1 MISEKCCI
9 LEKSRKNLVKFGE
22 NSAKF
27 WQNLRIFG
35 KNTAK
40 ISAIFNENFEIRE
53 RCKGV
58 HCVDLGESF
67 PTSIYLQKSASIQPR
82 TSPVKFARS
91 PCTDPPVRII
101 IIIITDP
108 PGRIPSLVLRV
119 GEGGEHASFLEYG
132 FELHSGPLEL
142 AGLLS
147 PGRLDWLRCVEVGCR
162 YACAMRSSNVCA

>member
-9 LEKSRKNLVKFGE
+9 LEKSRKKFVKFGE

-27 WQNLRIFG
+27 WQNLRTFG

-67 PTSIYLQKSASIQPR
+67 PTHIYLQKSASIQPR
-82 TSPVKFARS
+82 TSPSKFRGKIQFNIHFT
-91 PCTDPPVRII
+91 PYKRH
-101 IIIITDP
+101 
-108 PGRIPSLVLRV
+108 LR
-119 GEGGEHASFLEYG
+119 SFLMRTTSFGGGNVSSDQASRERRILY
-132 FELHSGPLEL
+132 SGQ
-142 AGLLS
+142 
-147 PGRLDWLRCVEVGCR
+147 VEIGSVR
-162 YACAMRSSNVCA
+162 

>member
-27 WQNLRIFG
+27 WQKLRNFG
-35 KNTAK
+35 KKTAK

-67 PTSIYLQKSASIQPR
+67 PTSIYLQNLASIQPR
-82 TSPVKFARS
+82 TSLVKFARS
-91 PCTDPPVRII
+91 PR
-101 IIIITDP
+101 TDP
-108 PGRIPSLVLRV
+108 PGRP
-119 GEGGEHASFLEYG
+119 GEEGEPDPVWPGVKNHKPPWVQSCSASFA
-132 FELHSGPLEL
+132 S
-142 AGLLS
+142 LLLLVS
-147 PGRLDWLRCVEVGCR
+147 LRAASLCQ
-162 YACAMRSSNVCA
+162 SK

>member
-1 MISEKCCI
+1 MLDTCAFRRNCWRSGKIRENSGNSKGSEFGISEKCCI

-35 KNTAK
+35 KKTAK

-67 PTSIYLQKSASIQPR
+67 PTSIYLQNLASIQPR
-82 TSPVKFARS
+82 TSLVKFARS
-91 PCTDPPVRII
+91 PR
-101 IIIITDP
+101 TDP
-108 PGRIPSLVLRV
+108 PGSRCART
-119 GEGGEHASFLEYG
+119 ASTHRF
-132 FELHSGPLEL
+132 PVR
-142 AGLLS
+142 A
-147 PGRLDWLRCVEVGCR
+147 
-162 YACAMRSSNVCA
+162 ACAASSDLS